1 MKIFL
6 ICIILLRFLSCVS
19 AIPEGEK
26 VPDYIDE
33 VEDVK
38 KYA

>member
-1 MKIFL
+1 MKIF
-6 ICIILLRFLSCVS
+6 IMYVILLRFLACTASL
-19 AIPEGEK
+19 PEGEK

-38 KYA
+38 NYA

>member
-1 MKIFL
+1 MKIF
-6 ICIILLRFLSCVS
+6 IMYVILLRFLACTAS
-19 AIPEGEK
+19 IPKGEK

-38 KYA
+38 NYA

>member
-6 ICIILLRFLSCVS
+6 ICVILLRILSCAS
-19 AIPEGEK
+19 SPPKGEK

-38 KYA
+38 NYA